1 MANQESK
8 LANKLESTADA
19 TSRKYEQNMRRMADL
34 VSAIRNEE
42 EVIRRGGGEK
52 AIESQ
57 HAKKRL
63 TARER
68 IALLIDQGSEFFEIG
83 IYAAFEMYEEWGG
96 APGAGVVKSHPRAEY
111 RDREPHSHHLPG
123 RFRRSISASAGRR
136 FPRHR

>member
-57 HAKKRL
+57 HAKN
-63 TARER
+63 A
-68 IALLIDQGSEFFEIG
+68 
-83 IYAAFEMYEEWGG
+83 
-96 APGAGVVKSHPRAEY
+96 
-111 RDREPHSHHLPG
+111 
-123 RFRRSISASAGRR
+123 
-136 FPRHR
+136 